1 MIWSHREYTET
12 TNYPILFEKSSQ
24 KLSKFSSISWDP
36 DGIVRPARLD
46 SGQLRQVA
54 KSRPT
59 SRFGVGKGPL
69 QTPSPRRST
78 HSKLPFPAAMA
89 SGQPLPSSVQ
99 PQSKPCYRNGPWSS
113 ALDIV
118 LEVVLSFPGKEHTNR
133 MCTWN
138 SSCHTLWPS
147 SWSFG
152 PSISRVA
159 AFYTNAF
166 KSTCYAVYNYS
177 SLSCVVSSWSDIF
190 RHLQSPPRT
199 TFICTESRWLTS
211 PIVSTEMVP
220 SGTSL

>member
-69 QTPSPRRST
+69 QTPPGRSR

-89 SGQPLPSSVQ
+89 SGQPLPSVQ

-133 MCTWN
+133 MCT
-138 SSCHTLWPS
+138 
-147 SWSFG
+147 
-152 PSISRVA
+152 
-159 AFYTNAF
+159 
-166 KSTCYAVYNYS
+166 
-177 SLSCVVSSWSDIF
+177 
-190 RHLQSPPRT
+190 
-199 TFICTESRWLTS
+199 
-211 PIVSTEMVP
+211 
-220 SGTSL
+220 